1 MRRDLGWVLF
11 WAALLTAWTCAW
23 GAHTA
28 ASGATLADYTADTL
42 PQPPWEFINN
52 GPPEETSQHTVYV
65 QDGVLHLIDTA
76 LLTGNTLGYLQYL
89 PFDPQQRI
97 DVQFRA
103 RVLSGESTCCP
114 DGRAPF
120 SVWLYN
126 GTIYADLDVGPQ
138 SITALGGEPW
148 DEILL
153 INSPLD
159 GTTWHSYAYRV
170 DPIQIR
176 WQVDGTTIGHTTTDN
191 LLPYIT
197 DTDRRINMMITSATA
212 NVELDYLTVRMTPII
227 PVVLDIRPGRETNPI
242 NPKSTRKL
250 PVAILTTDTL
260 DATSVNAAEVRF
272 GAKGIEA
279 APVLV
284 GVDDVNHDG
293 RPDLLLHFNTQD
305 TGIRCGDTA
314 AVLTG
319 QTFSEQPI
327 QGSDTIQ
334 TLGCNVAAAKR

>member
-1 MRRDLGWVLF
+1 
-11 WAALLTAWTCAW
+11 
-23 GAHTA
+23 
-28 ASGATLADYTADTL
+28 
-42 PQPPWEFINN
+42 
-52 GPPEETSQHTVYV
+52 
-65 QDGVLHLIDTA
+65 
-76 LLTGNTLGYLQYL
+76 
-89 PFDPQQRI
+89 
-97 DVQFRA
+97 
-103 RVLSGESTCCP
+103 
-114 DGRAPF
+114 
-120 SVWLYN
+120 
-126 GTIYADLDVGPQ
+126 
-138 SITALGGEPW
+138 
-148 DEILL
+148 
-153 INSPLD
+153 
-159 GTTWHSYAYRV
+159 
-170 DPIQIR
+170 
-176 WQVDGTTIGHTTTDN
+176 
-191 LLPYIT
+191 
-197 DTDRRINMMITSATA
+197 
-212 NVELDYLTVRMTPII
+212 
-227 PVVLDIRPGRETNPI
+227 VVLDIRPGRETNPI